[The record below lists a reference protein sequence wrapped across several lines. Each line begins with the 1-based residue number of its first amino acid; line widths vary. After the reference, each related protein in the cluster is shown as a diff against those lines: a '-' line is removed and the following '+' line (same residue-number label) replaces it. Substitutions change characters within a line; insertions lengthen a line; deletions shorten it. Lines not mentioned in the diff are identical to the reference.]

1 MSILIHNC
9 TAVLMDEAGTVL
21 PNAYVVVEGTKIR
34 SVSTQRPWGSFE
46 EQIDGRGN
54 VLMPGFVNAHSHV
67 PMTAMRGYGDGNNL
81 QDWLHNYIFPVE
93 ARWDDRAI
101 RACTDLG
108 LAEMIASGVT
118 TIADMYGHTDAVAQ
132 EVAASG
138 ISANLCCGGV
148 QFTDTFDP
156 ATHHDC
162 VVQRELTEKW
172 HGYNDGQIL
181 VDASIHGEYTFHHP
195 LWQWM
200 ADYAREHGLGM
211 HVHISETR
219 TEHAECLARHG
230 KTPIQVLNDYGVWD
244 VRAIAAHCVWTTPE
258 DWSVMASKGVSAIHN
273 PMSNLKLGSGIAP
286 VPAMGKAGVNVC
298 LGTDGVSSNNCTDF
312 FGDMKLAAI
321 LHNGANCDPLALL
334 PTLETKQVSGLYGA
348 GQFNGS
354 SGYEEAAAQGL
365 IAGINAAW
373 KAQGKEPFILDRAS
387 SYIGTLIDDL
397 VTKGCSDP
405 YRMMTSRSEYRLLLR
420 QDNADMRL
428 TPLGYEIGLVSE
440 EKYQR
445 LLKKQEMIRA
455 ERKRIEDTSIP
466 LTDELQQLL
475 VSRGTSPLP
484 RGVKEVELL
493 KRPQITYDDL
503 TPFDVNRPDIPREI
517 FEQVE
522 IELKYEGYIV
532 RQTAQI
538 NEMRR
543 LEVKAIP
550 PETDYNKIDGLR
562 LEARE
567 KLSKIR
573 PMNVGQASRISG
585 VSPADISVLLI
596 YLAKE
601 GK

>member
-1 MSILIHNC
+1 MNEKEQKETKAEEERIRENGQVTLEENGKRIHLLSIIGEIEGHDNLSGSTKTTKYEHILPELAKVESDEKIGGVLILVN
-9 TAVLMDEAGTVL
+9 TIGGD
-21 PNAYVVVEGTKIR
+21 
-34 SVSTQRPWGSFE
+34 VSCG
-46 EQIDGRGN
+46 
-54 VLMPGFVNAHSHV
+54 LA
-67 PMTAMRGYGDGNNL
+67 
-81 QDWLHNYIFPVE
+81 
-93 ARWDDRAI
+93 
-101 RACTDLG
+101 

-181 VDASIHGEYTFHHP
+181 VDASIHGEYTSHHP

-334 PTLETKQVSGLYGA
+334 PIDALRMATVNGGKALGRLTGRIEGGYDADLILVDFSHLNLTPCHSVISNLAYAAHGSDVCMNMARGKVIYRDGDFLTIDIDRVKREVADYALPLLFETK
-348 GQFNGS
+348 
-354 SGYEEAAAQGL
+354 
-365 IAGINAAW
+365 
-373 KAQGKEPFILDRAS
+373 
-387 SYIGTLIDDL
+387 
-397 VTKGCSDP
+397 
-405 YRMMTSRSEYRLLLR
+405 
-420 QDNADMRL
+420 
-428 TPLGYEIGLVSE
+428 
-440 EKYQR
+440 
-445 LLKKQEMIRA
+445 
-455 ERKRIEDTSIP
+455 
-466 LTDELQQLL
+466 
-475 VSRGTSPLP
+475 
-484 RGVKEVELL
+484 
-493 KRPQITYDDL
+493 
-503 TPFDVNRPDIPREI
+503 
-517 FEQVE
+517 
-522 IELKYEGYIV
+522 
-532 RQTAQI
+532 
-538 NEMRR
+538 
-543 LEVKAIP
+543 
-550 PETDYNKIDGLR
+550 
-562 LEARE
+562 
-567 KLSKIR
+567 
-573 PMNVGQASRISG
+573 
-585 VSPADISVLLI
+585 
-596 YLAKE
+596 
-601 GK
+601 

>member
-1 MSILIHNC
+1 MKILFRNV
-9 TAVLMDEAGTVL
+9 TAVTMDPARPVL
-21 PNAYVVVEGTKIR
+21 QNACVAVEGTRIA
-34 SVSTQRPWGSFE
+34 SVGQEHPRGEFDWV
-46 EQIDGRGN
+46 IDGQGKA
-54 VLMPGFVNAHSHV
+54 LLPGLVNCHTHV
-67 PMTAMRGYGDGNNL
+67 PMALLRGYGGGHDL
-81 QDWLHNYIFPVE
+81 QHWLNDYIFPAE
-93 ARWDDRAI
+93 AKLDDRCVA
-101 RACTDLG
+101 AGTALG

-181 VDASIHGEYTFHHP
+181 VDASIHGEYTSHHP

-334 PTLETKQVSGLYGA
+334 PIDALRMATV
-348 GQFNGS
+348 NG
-354 SGYEEAAAQGL
+354 G
-365 IAGINAAW
+365 
-373 KAQGKEPFILDRAS
+373 KALG
-387 SYIGTLIDDL
+387 
-397 VTKGCSDP
+397 
-405 YRMMTSRSEYRLLLR
+405 
-420 QDNADMRL
+420 RL
-428 TPLGYEIGLVSE
+428 TG
-440 EKYQR
+440 
-445 LLKKQEMIRA
+445 
-455 ERKRIEDTSIP
+455 RIEGGYDADLI
-466 LTDELQQLL
+466 L
-475 VSRGTSPLP
+475 VDFSYTGMGTSSPS
-484 RGVKEVELL
+484 
-493 KRPQITYDDL
+493 TL
-503 TPFDVNRPDIPREI
+503 T
-517 FEQVE
+517 
-522 IELKYEGYIV
+522 G
-532 RQTAQI
+532 
-538 NEMRR
+538 
-543 LEVKAIP
+543 
-550 PETDYNKIDGLR
+550 
-562 LEARE
+562 
-567 KLSKIR
+567 
-573 PMNVGQASRISG
+573 
-585 VSPADISVLLI
+585 
-596 YLAKE
+596 
-601 GK
+601 